1 MNDLIRVMLCDDSA
15 TMRRLIKKAIEH
27 EPRIRVVAQA
37 KNGKDALRQIDIANP
52 DAIILDVEMPIMD
65 GIDTAKGIRQ
75 KSRSLP
81 IIMFSSLTS
90 RGAEATLDALQA
102 GANDFCTKPTSAG
115 HVDEAIKQV
124 RRELV
129 PKLIAWATK
138 KKNIEK
144 PTLSAVSPA
153 EKKPGSFPRKSLS
166 AVSAIAIGVSTGGPA
181 ALTEIFQKVPSGFK
195 VPFLVAQHMP
205 PVFTGLLAER
215 LSQQTG
221 HNVIEGSDG
230 QPLTGGQIVI
240 APGDYHLV
248 VKRQGTQVVTC
259 LNQDPLENSCR
270 PAVDPLF
277 RSVAE
282 CYGQKALGV
291 VLTGMGQDGTNGAE
305 KIKALGGSVFIQDEA
320 SSVVWGMPRKV
331 YESGFADQMLPLD
344 ELANEI
350 AAASRGTVISHTSSS
365 CSLARG

>member
-27 EPRIRVVAQA
+27 DPSIRVVAQA
-37 KNGKDALRQIDIANP
+37 KNGEDALRQIEIANP
-52 DAIILDVEMPIMD
+52 DAVILDVEMPVMD
-65 GIDTAKGIRQ
+65 GIDTAKGIR
-75 KSRSLP
+75 KKNRTLP

-124 RRELV
+124 RRQLV

-138 KKNIEK
+138 KKKAEHSKATFATPIEK
-144 PTLSAVSPA
+144 RPIGLT
-153 EKKPGSFPRKSLS
+153 GKSLS
-166 AVSAIAIGVSTGGPA
+166 SVSAIAIGVSTGGPA
-181 ALTEIFQKVPSGFK
+181 ALAEIFSKVPSGFK
-195 VPFLVAQHMP
+195 VPFVVVQHMP

-215 LSQQTG
+215 LSGQTG
-221 HNVIEGSDG
+221 HDVIEGVDG
-230 QPLTGGQIVI
+230 QPLTAGQIVI

-248 VKRQGTQVVTC
+248 IKRQGTQVITC
-259 LNQDPLENSCR
+259 LNQNPQENSCR

-282 CYGQKALGV
+282 CYGRTALGV

-305 KIKALGGSVFIQDEA
+305 KIKALGGSVFVQDEA

-331 YESGFADQMLPLD
+331 YESGFADQMLSLE
-344 ELANEI
+344 ELGDVI
-350 AAASRGTVISHTSSS
+350 ATASRGTVIAHTSSN
-365 CSLARG
+365 CSLAKG